1 MGLYAV
7 TGAASGIG
15 AAVANQ
21 LKAQGHAV
29 ITVDLRN
36 ADINV
41 DLSSVD
47 GRSQAV
53 DAIRKA
59 APDGLDG
66 FVPCAGV
73 GPQTNPITLVAR
85 INYFGTTAL
94 VEGLKDTLAKKRGS
108 IVLISSNSAWIAD
121 YDQSYMDALL
131 EGDEEK
137 AVGIIA
143 GLDGQ
148 TAYGGS
154 KQALAR
160 WMRRNNLDYAKA
172 GIRMNAVAPGYTR
185 TALTEAGEKD
195 PTFGPAIKAFVDS
208 IPIGRP
214 GEPEDQAEAIAF
226 LLSDKAGFISGSVLY
241 IDGGHDAMFRSDRF

>member
-1 MGLYAV
+1 MGQYAV

-15 AAVANQ
+15 AAVVNK
-21 LKAQGHAV
+21 LKAEGHSV
-29 ITVDLRN
+29 ITIDLRN

-41 DLSSVD
+41 DLSSAA
-47 GRSQAV
+47 GRQTAI

-73 GPQTNPITLVAR
+73 GPQTNPITLVPR
-85 INYFGTTAL
+85 INFFGTTVL
-94 VEGLKDTLAKKRGS
+94 VEALKDDIAKRRGS

-121 YDQSYMDALL
+121 YDQNYMNALL

-137 AVGIIA
+137 AAEIVA
-143 GLDGQ
+143 AVDGQ

-160 WMRRNNLDYAKA
+160 WMRRNNQAYARA

-195 PTFGPAIKAFVDS
+195 PVFGPAIKAFVES

-214 GEPEDQAEAIAF
+214 GEATDQAESVAF
-226 LLSDKAGFISGSVLY
+226 LLSDKAGFISGSVLFV
-241 IDGGHDAMFRSDRF
+241 DGGNDAMFRSDQF

>member
-15 AAVANQ
+15 AAVANM
-21 LKAQGHAV
+21 LKAEGHSV

-41 DLSSVD
+41 DLSSVE
-47 GRSQAV
+47 GRASAV
-53 DAIRKA
+53 EAVKKA
-59 APDGLDG
+59 APEGLDG

-73 GPQTNPITLVAR
+73 GPQTNPITLIAR
-85 INYFGTTAL
+85 INFFGTTAL
-94 VEGLKDTLAKKRGS
+94 VEGLKDTLAKKRGG
-108 IVLISSNSAWIAD
+108 IVLISSNSAWIAG

-137 AVGIIA
+137 AVGIVA
-143 GLDGQ
+143 ALDGQ

-160 WMRRNNLDYAKA
+160 WMRRNNLDYAKL
-172 GIRMNAVAPGYTR
+172 GIRMNAIAPGYTR

-195 PTFGPAIKAFVDS
+195 PVYGPAIKAFVDS

-214 GEPEDQAEAIAF
+214 GVPEDQAAAVGF
-226 LLSDKAGFISGSVLY
+226 LLGPQAGFISGSVLY
-241 IDGGHDAMFRSDRF
+241 IDGGHDAMFRSDQF

>member
-15 AAVANQ
+15 AAVANT
-21 LKAQGHAV
+21 LKAEGNTV

-41 DLSSVD
+41 DLSSAE
-47 GRSQAV
+47 GRSAAV
-53 DAIRKA
+53 EAIKKA
-59 APDGLDG
+59 APEGLDG

-94 VEGLKDTLAKKRGS
+94 VEGLKDTLAKKRGG
-108 IVLISSNSAWIAD
+108 IVLISSNSAWIAA

-137 AVGIIA
+137 AVGIVA
-143 GLDGQ
+143 ALDGQ

-160 WMRRNNLDYAKA
+160 WMRRNNLDYAKL
-172 GIRMNAVAPGYTR
+172 GIRMNAIAPGYTR

-195 PTFGPAIKAFVDS
+195 PTFGPAIRAFVDS

-214 GEPEDQAEAIAF
+214 GEPDDQAAAVSF
-226 LLSDKAGFISGSVLY
+226 LLSPKAGFISGSVLY
-241 IDGGHDAMFRSDRF
+241 VDGGHDAMFRSDQF